1 MKKIS
6 KVIDTSNTFPN
17 PFNPWWAVILVLLV
31 FNFLPLP
38 FYLILESIGG
48 DWLMQNPVEVELLS
62 FPTPMYPV
70 LDNLNS
76 VIAAPLIVWFLYWR
90 MQKRNLNLSRELG
103 LQSVTAQIAG
113 LSVILYGI
121 FAVIEHFYGIYF
133 DVQMPEAFIQFILST
148 PTWLALLSLVVAAPI
163 MEEFIFRG
171 FLFSQ
176 LRNTR
181 LGVWGA
187 IITTSFLWTVI
198 HFQYETM
205 ILYVLFI
212 LGIFLGYLR
221 YKYNSLY
228 LVIGIHA
235 LNNMIPFIFGIE

>member
-1 MKKIS
+1 MDVQPEPK
-6 KVIDTSNTFPN
+6 

-31 FNFLPLP
+31 FYFLPVP
-38 FYLILESIGG
+38 FYLILESIGS
-48 DWLMQNPVEVELLS
+48 DWLMQNPVEVEILS
-62 FPTPMYPV
+62 VPTPMHPV

-90 MQKRNLNLSRELG
+90 MQKRNLNLSKELG

-181 LGVWGA
+181 LGVWGT

>member
-1 MKKIS
+1 MDAQPEPK
-6 KVIDTSNTFPN
+6 

-31 FNFLPLP
+31 FNILPIP

-48 DWLMQNPVEVELLS
+48 DWLMQNPVEVEILS
-62 FPTPMYPV
+62 VPTPIHPV

-90 MQKRNLNLSRELG
+90 MQKRNLNLSKELG

-133 DVQMPEAFIQFILST
+133 DVQMPEAFLQFILST

-181 LGVWGA
+181 LGGWGA

>member
-181 LGVWGA
+181 LGGWGA
-187 IITTSFLWTVI
+187 IITTSFLWTII
-198 HFQYETM
+198 HVQYEPM

>member
-1 MKKIS
+1 
-6 KVIDTSNTFPN
+6 
-17 PFNPWWAVILVLLV
+17 
-31 FNFLPLP
+31 
-38 FYLILESIGG
+38 
-48 DWLMQNPVEVELLS
+48 MQNPVEVEILS
-62 FPTPMYPV
+62 VPTPMYPV
-70 LDNLNS
+70 LDNLTS
-76 VIAAPLIVWFLYWR
+76 VAAAPLIVWFLYWR

-181 LGVWGA
+181 LGGWGA

>member
-6 KVIDTSNTFPN
+6 KVIDTSNTFPT

-133 DVQMPEAFIQFILST
+133 DVQMPEAFLQFILST

-181 LGVWGA
+181 LGGWGA

>member
-1 MKKIS
+1 MDVQPEPK
-6 KVIDTSNTFPN
+6 

-31 FNFLPLP
+31 FNILPIP

-48 DWLMQNPVEVELLS
+48 DWLMQNPVEVEILS
-62 FPTPMYPV
+62 IPTPMHPV

-90 MQKRNLNLSRELG
+90 MQKRNLNLSKELG

-181 LGVWGA
+181 LGVWGT

-198 HFQYETM
+198 HFQYEPM

-212 LGIFLGYLR
+212 FGILLGYFR

-228 LVIGIHA
+228 LVMGIHA
-235 LNNMIPFIFGIE
+235 LNNTIPFLFGFE

>member
-133 DVQMPEAFIQFILST
+133 DVQMPEAFLQFILST

-171 FLFSQ
+171 FLLCLQELLPVPFKS
-176 LRNTR
+176 N
-181 LGVWGA
+181 
-187 IITTSFLWTVI
+187 
-198 HFQYETM
+198 
-205 ILYVLFI
+205 LF
-212 LGIFLGYLR
+212 
-221 YKYNSLY
+221 
-228 LVIGIHA
+228 
-235 LNNMIPFIFGIE
+235 

>member
-1 MKKIS
+1 MRKIS

-31 FNFLPLP
+31 FNILPIP

-48 DWLMQNPVEVELLS
+48 DWLLQNPVDVEILS
-62 FPTPMYPV
+62 IPVPMHPV

-76 VIAAPLIVWFLYWR
+76 VIAAPLIVWFLCWR
-90 MQKRNLNLSRELG
+90 MQRRNLNLSKELG

-181 LGVWGA
+181 LGVWGT

>member
-1 MKKIS
+1 MDAQPEPK
-6 KVIDTSNTFPN
+6 

-31 FNFLPLP
+31 FNILPIP

-48 DWLMQNPVEVELLS
+48 DWLMQNPVEVEILS
-62 FPTPMYPV
+62 VPTPMHPV

-90 MQKRNLNLSRELG
+90 MQKRNLNLSKELG

-133 DVQMPEAFIQFILST
+133 DVQMPEAFLQFILST

-181 LGVWGA
+181 LGGWGA

>member
-1 MKKIS
+1 MNIN

-181 LGVWGA
+181 LGGWGA

>member
-121 FAVIEHFYGIYF
+121 FAVI
-133 DVQMPEAFIQFILST
+133 
-148 PTWLALLSLVVAAPI
+148 
-163 MEEFIFRG
+163 
-171 FLFSQ
+171 
-176 LRNTR
+176 
-181 LGVWGA
+181 
-187 IITTSFLWTVI
+187 
-198 HFQYETM
+198 
-205 ILYVLFI
+205 
-212 LGIFLGYLR
+212 
-221 YKYNSLY
+221 
-228 LVIGIHA
+228 
-235 LNNMIPFIFGIE
+235 

>member
-76 VIAAPLIVWFLYWR
+76 VIAAPLIVLFLCWR

-181 LGVWGA
+181 LGGWGA

-198 HFQYETM
+198 HFQYELM

>member
-48 DWLMQNPVEVELLS
+48 DWLMQNPVEVEILS
-62 FPTPMYPV
+62 VPTPMYPV

-133 DVQMPEAFIQFILST
+133 DVQMPEAFLQFILST

-181 LGVWGA
+181 LGGWGA

>member
-181 LGVWGA
+181 LGGWGA

>member
-48 DWLMQNPVEVELLS
+48 DWLMQNPVEVEILS

-148 PTWLALLSLVVAAPI
+148 PTWLALLSMVVAAPI

-181 LGVWGA
+181 LGGWGA

>member
-76 VIAAPLIVWFLYWR
+76 VIAAPLIVLFLCWR

-181 LGVWGA
+181 LGGWGA

>member
-31 FNFLPLP
+31 FNILPIP

-181 LGVWGA
+181 LGGWGA

-198 HFQYETM
+198 HFQYELM

>member
-1 MKKIS
+1 MDAQPEPK
-6 KVIDTSNTFPN
+6 
-17 PFNPWWAVILVLLV
+17 PFNPGWAVILVLLV
-31 FNFLPLP
+31 FNILPIP

-48 DWLMQNPVEVELLS
+48 DWLMQNPVEVEILS
-62 FPTPMYPV
+62 IPTPMYPV

-76 VIAAPLIVWFLYWR
+76 VIAAPLIVWFLCWR
-90 MQKRNLNLSRELG
+90 MQKRNLNLSKELG

-121 FAVIEHFYGIYF
+121 FAVIEPFYGIYF
-133 DVQMPEAFIQFILST
+133 DVQMPEAFLQSILST

-163 MEEFIFRG
+163 VEEFIFRG

-181 LGVWGA
+181 LGGWGA
-187 IITTSFLWTVI
+187 IITTSFLWTII
-198 HFQYETM
+198 HVQYEPM

-212 LGIFLGYLR
+212 LGILLGYLR

-235 LNNMIPFIFGIE
+235 LNNMIPFILGFE

>member
-1 MKKIS
+1 
-6 KVIDTSNTFPN
+6 
-17 PFNPWWAVILVLLV
+17 
-31 FNFLPLP
+31 
-38 FYLILESIGG
+38 
-48 DWLMQNPVEVELLS
+48 MQNPVEVEVLS
-62 FPTPMYPV
+62 FSTPMYPV

-121 FAVIEHFYGIYF
+121 FAVIEHFYGTYF

-181 LGVWGA
+181 LGGWGA

-198 HFQYETM
+198 HIQYEPM
-205 ILYVLFI
+205 ILYL
-212 LGIFLGYLR
+212 L
-221 YKYNSLY
+221 
-228 LVIGIHA
+228 
-235 LNNMIPFIFGIE
+235 FIFGILLGYL